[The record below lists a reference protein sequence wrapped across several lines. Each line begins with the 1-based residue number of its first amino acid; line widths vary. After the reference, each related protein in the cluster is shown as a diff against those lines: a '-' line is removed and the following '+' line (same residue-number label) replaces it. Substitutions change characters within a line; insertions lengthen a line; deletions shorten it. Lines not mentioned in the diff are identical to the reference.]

1 MFTGKAIAVLTCKK
15 FSFLP
20 ALQHTTPLK
29 GVSVLELG
37 SGVGLSGITC
47 AMFGAITTL
56 TDWGAGGVAAALN
69 PEELEAFPFKNIL
82 F

>member
-1 MFTGKAIAVLTCKK
+1 MFTGKAIAVLTCQK

-56 TDWGAGGVAAALN
+56 TDWGAGGVTAALN
-69 PEELEAFPFKNIL
+69 PEAFPFKNLL